1 MLPCYCVN
9 KEISSSALT
18 KKSLLVLTRSC
29 LLARKIFLVKTGS
42 MLNSLLSD
50 VTRNFLVQ
58 LAARLFY
65 KTVPCYMF
73 MKDLNKE
80 SISIYVSLT
89 KSFLVKANREE
100 RFWPVFLVWP
110 LSFNLFPLLA
120 RKTLHVPTRFNGSRR
135 FVRLLKKGI
144 TY

>member
-9 KEISSSALT
+9 KEISGSALT
-18 KKSLLVLTRSC
+18 KKSLLALTWSC
-29 LLARKIFLVKTGS
+29 LLARKFFLVKNGS

-89 KSFLVKANREE
+89 KSFLNREE
-100 RFWPVFLVWP
+100 RSWPVFLVWP
-110 LSFNLFPLLA
+110 LSFNLFQLLA